1 MQLAFQ
7 RFFTIQK
14 FFSLNQVYFSFI
26 ITLVSEWITNP
37 RNPVDP
43 RNFFTHPFD
52 LPTRPTYPWTH
63 QRHLRIPELIHPAS
77 TKPKNLHTQPT
88 QFSRLWFVYAIKFH
102 KSSSHISWPRHAK
115 KLVPVPLGFFTEFT
129 LYRTF
134 VRKIEFSL
142 KSVIIIAV
150 VICLD
155 FNETN

>member
-43 RNFFTHPFD
+43 RNFFMHPLD
-52 LPTRPTYPWTH
+52 LPTPPTYPWTH
-63 QRHLRIPELIHPAS
+63 QRYLRVHETQEP
-77 TKPKNLHTQPT
+77 TQPT
-88 QFSRLWFVYAIKFH
+88 QFSRLWFVYAIKFD

-115 KLVPVPLGFFTEFT
+115 KLVPVPFFFFNRIYALQNFYEKSRIYPAKCHHYNRYNLSGF
-129 LYRTF
+129 
-134 VRKIEFSL
+134 
-142 KSVIIIAV
+142 
-150 VICLD
+150 
-155 FNETN
+155 